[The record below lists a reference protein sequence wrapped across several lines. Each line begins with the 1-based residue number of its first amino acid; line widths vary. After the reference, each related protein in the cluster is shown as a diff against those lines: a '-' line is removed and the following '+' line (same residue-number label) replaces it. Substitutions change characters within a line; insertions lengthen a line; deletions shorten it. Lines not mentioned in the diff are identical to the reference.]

1 MVITFHSQGLL
12 IYRYLILFLVN
23 LLPSGLLIL
32 LGQFLLN
39 STTRSNFMRSTAL
52 RGEIIHQSDFF
63 QSGKVTNI
71 QV

>member
-52 RGEIIHQSDFF
+52 RGEIIHQSVFF

>member
-32 LGQFLLN
+32 LGEFLFEFD
-39 STTRSNFMRSTAL
+39 STFKFHEEQGFARRNNPSKR
-52 RGEIIHQSDFF
+52 FF
-63 QSGKVTNI
+63 SI
-71 QV
+71 R